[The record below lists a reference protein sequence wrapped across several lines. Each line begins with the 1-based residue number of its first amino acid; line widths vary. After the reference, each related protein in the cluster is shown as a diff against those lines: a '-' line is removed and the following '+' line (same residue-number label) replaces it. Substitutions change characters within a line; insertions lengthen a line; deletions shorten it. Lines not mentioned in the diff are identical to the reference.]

1 MKKFSLKNNTLI
13 LSIITILPLIVVC
26 ILLFIGPTEG
36 SLLLLKILSLV
47 SLVLLAVFL
56 AYNYIQI
63 LKANRLSADKGMK
76 SLVDKLKKVAAKD
89 LTVNL
94 EEGKTAAT
102 KEISELTAN
111 IVDIFKEFV
120 SSEQITSNDVDHMI
134 TTVKETTE
142 ELLDNGK
149 NITRA
154 VEHVADGAINQAEDA
169 EVCYNMST
177 ELVEQMAV
185 VTESTDLMSQK
196 AEHVKEMT
204 DAGKSTINELL
215 DKSKRAENNIAGII
229 SSIQELHE
237 MASKITK
244 VTDIITEI
252 ANQTDLL
259 SLNASIEA
267 ARAGEAGKGFAVVA
281 GEVKKL
287 AEKSLDSVKEI
298 ETTVVNVQKQVN
310 STSEIIEDTIQNIEQ
325 QISAVHKTNNT
336 FQEIAESSDE
346 LFSQLSYVR
355 QGMSKLDDYKTN
367 LAAAIQNIS
376 AVAAE
381 TAASSEEITSLMYT
395 QNNSIEA
402 LSGLAS
408 DLGSLFGNVN
418 TRLSEF
424 KFDKVQ
430 KSKRT
435 YAIVLNGAAT
445 YLGGIVQSAQS
456 MVNKLGVNL
465 LNLYENVRSVD
476 RQVEFIHK
484 SIEEGVDGIALMP
497 LGEGQDKIQPA
508 IAEAV
513 SKGINV
519 ITMDT
524 FFPDCGISVFISTDN
539 YKAGVNV
546 GEITVKHLK
555 GRGNILLSYTGEQN
569 LNMMNRANGFKSIIE
584 KTSDIKIVD
593 VVTEYAVEP
602 RVEIIKNKFEEHNYN
617 IDCIVYL
624 DNDGAQ
630 VQDLLINKYN
640 IMVTAIGFDKNDIA
654 MRMIQEGKMDA
665 VIAQRQKLWGE
676 LSIKLLHDLSTGK
689 QVNEIEDTGTYEI
702 NKRNYFIYTN

>member
-1 MKKFSLKNNTLI
+1 MKKFSLKVNTLI
-13 LSIITILPLIVVC
+13 LSIITILPLLTVC
-26 ILLFIGPTEG
+26 IMLFAGATEG
-36 SLLLLKILSLV
+36 TLLLLKILSLV
-47 SLVLLAVFL
+47 SLILLVVFL
-56 AYNYIQI
+56 AYQNIRVI
-63 LKANRLSADKGMK
+63 KTDEGIKI
-76 SLVDKLKKVAAKD
+76 LVDKMKKVVNKD
-89 LTVNL
+89 LTVNM
-94 EEGKTAAT
+94 EEGNTAAT
-102 KEISELTAN
+102 KELSEMTAR

-120 SSEQITSNDVDHMI
+120 SGEQITSNDVDHMI
-134 TTVKETTE
+134 TTVKETTT
-142 ELLDNGK
+142 ELLENGK

-154 VEHVADGAINQAEDA
+154 VEHVAEGAINQAEDA

-177 ELVEQMAV
+177 ELVQQMAV

-237 MASKITK
+237 MASRITK

-298 ETTVVNVQKQVN
+298 ETTIIDVQKQVN

-346 LFSQLSYVR
+346 LFNQLSYVK

-367 LAAAIQNIS
+367 LAASIQNIS

-408 DLGSLFGNVN
+408 DLGSLFGGVN
-418 TRLSEF
+418 ARLNEF
-424 KFDKVQ
+424 TFDKVQ
-430 KSKRT
+430 KTKRT
-435 YAIVLNGAAT
+435 YSIVLNGAAT
-445 YLGGIVQSAQS
+445 YLGGIAQSAQS

-476 RQVEFIHK
+476 RQVEFIYK

-497 LGEGQDKIQPA
+497 LGEGKDKIQPA

-524 FFPDCGISVFISTDN
+524 YFPDCGISAFISTDN

-569 LNMMNRANGFKSIIE
+569 LNMMNRANGFKSVIE
-584 KTSDIKIVD
+584 KTNDIKIVD
-593 VVTEYAVEP
+593 IVTEYAVDT
-602 RVEIIKNKFEEHNYN
+602 RVDIIKNKFEEHNYN

-630 VQDLLINKYN
+630 VQDLLITKYN

-654 MRMIQEGKMDA
+654 MRLIQEGKLAA
-665 VIAQRQKLWGE
+665 VVAQRQKLWGE
-676 LSIKLLHDLSTGK
+676 LAIKLLHDLSTGK
-689 QVNEIEDTGTYEI
+689 KVNEIEDTGTYEI